1 MREKA
6 IADSRDDNQ
15 RRFDSFAS
23 MIAGR
28 IWMDVGTGVGSV
40 LDAFDPVALETI
52 AVEPQQGARDI
63 LTSLGYQT
71 FKSVDEIERS
81 DIEVASLF
89 HVLEHLTE
97 PIETLKQIRL
107 TLKKAGQGKLIVEVP
122 HARDFLLSFLEFEP
136 FMEFTFWSE
145 HLILHTRES
154 LRLFLSEAGFNN
166 IAIKGVQRYP
176 LSNHLH
182 WLRHNQPGGHKAWGI
197 LNDPELSKVYE
208 STLNSLDATDTLVAV
223 ATT

>member
-1 MREKA
+1 
-6 IADSRDDNQ
+6 
-15 RRFDSFAS
+15 
-23 MIAGR
+23 
-28 IWMDVGTGVGSV
+28 MDIGTGVGSV
-40 LDAFDPVALETI
+40 LDAFCPVALETI
-52 AVEPQQGARDI
+52 AVEPQQGARET
-63 LTSLGYQT
+63 LQALGHETFQSL
-71 FKSVDEIERS
+71 DDIERS

-107 TLKKAGQGKLIVEVP
+107 KLKQAGQGTLIIEVP
-122 HARDFLLSFLEFEP
+122 NARDFLLSFLEFEP
-136 FMEFTFWSE
+136 FMKFTFWSE

-166 IAIKGVQRYP
+166 VVIRGVQRYP

-182 WLRHNQPGGHKAWGI
+182 WLRHGKPGGHKAWAI
-197 LNDPELSKVYE
+197 LNNPELLEVYE
-208 STLNSLDATDTLVAV
+208 STLNSIDATDTLVAV